1 MLLTEREK
9 KVLRLLIEGQNSSQ
23 IAKELGIR
31 VNTVKSYTT
40 RVVWKYRKFGF
51 RNLREVKEA
60 FNYIKSNMEKFDL
73 EGVNY

>member
-9 KVLRLLIEGQNSSQ
+9 KVLRLLMDGQNSSQ

-31 VNTVKSYTT
+31 VSTVKSYTA
-40 RVVWKYRKFGF
+40 RVVWKYRRFGF

-60 FNYIKSNMEKFDL
+60 FDYIKNNKEKFDL
-73 EGVNY
+73 ESMDS